1 MTLSRWWPAAF
12 FVAWLG
18 AGAPTV
24 AQPVTLPNTRLTPG
38 AILSQN
44 AADICAPGY
53 SRRHPR
59 RVSTQLKHLVYVRYF
74 GGYRRG
80 YVIDHLVPRELGGAD
95 DLRNLWPQP
104 RLESKRKDAIENRA
118 REEVCL
124 GHRPLGDAQSAFLR
138 DWVTAARWR
147 LPP

>member
-1 MTLSRWWPAAF
+1 MRIAHAA
-12 FVAWLG
+12 L
-18 AGAPTV
+18 AGASIWMLAPS
-24 AQPVTLPNTRLTPG
+24 AVTAPALPNTRLTPG
-38 AILSQN
+38 DVAVHN
-44 AADICAPGY
+44 VGDICRPFF

-59 RVSTQLKHLVYVRYF
+59 RVSTQLKHSVYVRYF

-95 DLRNLWPQP
+95 DLLNLWPEP
-104 RLESKRKDAIENRA
+104 RSESKRKDAIENRA

-124 GHRPLGDAQSAFLR
+124 THRPLAEAQRAFVR
-138 DWVTAARWR
+138 DWETAARWR